1 MVDPR
6 EVARHVLLGEWAF
19 RRGQP
24 VSGFCGET
32 TTDEGKRPG
41 PSTVAALM
49 LAVPVMPSHVR
60 RVRLPQF
67 QILKPVVCPLAVQVV
82 DDFLA
87 RERSPEVTRHHHPVL
102 TDSALRA
109 DHFGP
114 RPIVGGED
122 EDITALRDG
131 APALPPRGVGAC
143 NAFAGDLGRKAG
155 RDGPERLV
163 GGAHE
168 RVSAISG
175 TGAAGTALG
184 PLELAPAV
192 VAGDGGP
199 TSERCPTIEL
209 PVARLG
215 AETALGAKEGRVVA
229 NLAGTGYGHAVDYSK
244 PIPLFVE
251 LCAGLAS
258 VSLMLQGG
266 RYARPPVS
274 RMGNKFG
281 YGVALHRVM
290 GLRPGQ
296 GAERFLWCEPDP
308 GCRALL
314 HAYTDREVMQEAA
327 RIIRSWK
334 DEEPRAL
341 WERLRAEGPIRVGEA
356 REVARATTIQRWM
369 YGNAPVHN
377 DGDGW
382 RNGSD
387 DGGVTFGANN
397 FGTTATTAN
406 GMDRAPTLP
415 ATVTPDARAVD
426 PREVARHCFTHQG
439 SYQYRGPDAGIGRPE
454 GREEGGGFGAVA
466 PLVDMLPRTL
476 EPVPT
481 LPATVTPDARAIEP
495 ADLPP
500 GTVMYADP
508 PYVGTTGYGNDL
520 PREDVVSMARRW
532 SEAGARV
539 YISEAEP
546 LPALVADGWHA
557 VEITSQRIGQKRTF
571 SKQQREWVTCS
582 VPPAWRPAEQAALF

>member
-1 MVDPR
+1 MSDAR
-6 EVARHVLLGEWAF
+6 EIARYVVLGQWSY
-19 RRGQP
+19 RRGEPQ
-24 VSGFCGET
+24 SGFCPSRLTHRPAT
-32 TTDEGKRPG
+32 TTDHGAK
-41 PSTVAALM
+41 
-49 LAVPVMPSHVR
+49 
-60 RVRLPQF
+60 PQTCD
-67 QILKPVVCPLAVQVV
+67 V
-82 DDFLA
+82 LA
-87 RERSPEVTRHHHPVL
+87 RIV
-102 TDSALRA
+102 A
-109 DHFGP
+109 D
-114 RPIVGGED
+114 
-122 EDITALRDG
+122 
-131 APALPPRGVGAC
+131 
-143 NAFAGDLGRKAG
+143 FAW
-155 RDGPERLV
+155 
-163 GGAHE
+163 
-168 RVSAISG
+168 
-175 TGAAGTALG
+175 
-184 PLELAPAV
+184 
-192 VAGDGGP
+192 GDGV
-199 TSERCPTIEL
+199 TDR
-209 PVARLG
+209 A
-215 AETALGAKEGRVVA
+215 
-229 NLAGTGYGHAVDYSK
+229 
-244 PIPLFVE
+244 PLFVE

-266 RYARPPVS
+266 KYARPPVS
-274 RMGNKFG
+274 RMGNKHG
-281 YGVALHRVM
+281 YGLALLRVM

-296 GAERFLWCEPDP
+296 GAERFLWCEPDA

-327 RIIRSWK
+327 RIIRGWK
-334 DEEPRAL
+334 DEEPREL

-406 GMDRAPTLP
+406 GMDRAP
-415 ATVTPDARAVD
+415 A
-426 PREVARHCFTHQG
+426 
-439 SYQYRGPDAGIGRPE
+439 
-454 GREEGGGFGAVA
+454 
-466 PLVDMLPRTL
+466 
-476 EPVPT
+476 

-520 PREDVVSMARRW
+520 PRKDVVSMARRW

-557 VEITSQRIGQKRTF
+557 VEITSERIGQKRTF

-582 VPPAWRPAEQAALF
+582 VPPAWRPAKQAALF